1 VSVGVAVAGI
11 GLAIGVAQATAD
23 DSPNPACPAV
33 NAPNTL
39 ILAGGS
45 PQTAALDTA
54 FGGNLQVTLANT
66 NGCPLTTTLAGV
78 AVTFSAPASGASG
91 AFAASGSNTLTAGT
105 DASGMAAAAMFSAN
119 GIAGSYTILARSPYG
134 SVSFAMTNSA
144 AGIPAAITVVG
155 RASQSATVS
164 TRYKHPLEVKLRDA
178 SGTPLQGVSV
188 TFSLGS
194 GSSGSATAAGA
205 GASFSD
211 GTTQATATTDAAGH
225 AVSPRFT
232 AGTTAGSFV
241 ATAAVAGSARRINF
255 RLRNVAGPPAAVTPG
270 SGSSQATSLGG
281 RFPVRLAVT
290 VTDAHGN
297 VVPGAIV
304 TFAAPVEGPRGR
316 FVIAARDLRAR
327 TVRATT
333 GATGVAVAP
342 PFTATATTG
351 GYVVRASVAH
361 VAPAAFALVN
371 ERPGS

>member
-1 VSVGVAVAGI
+1 MGI
-11 GLAIGVAQATAD
+11 AIAATGLAIGVAQATAA
-23 DSPNPACPAV
+23 DSPTPACPAV

-39 ILAGGS
+39 LLAGGS
-45 PQTAALDTA
+45 PQTSALHAA

-66 NGCPLTTTLAGV
+66 NGCPLTTALAGV

-91 AFAASGSNTLTAGT
+91 AFAASGSNTLTVGT
-105 DASGMAAAAMFSAN
+105 DASGIAAAAMFSAN
-119 GIAGSYTILARSPYG
+119 GIAGSYTIVARSPYG

-144 AGIPAAITVVG
+144 AGMPAEITAVG
-155 RASQSATVS
+155 RARQWATVS
-164 TRYKHPLEVKLRDA
+164 TRYKHPLEVKLLEA
-178 SGTPLQGVSV
+178 SGAPLQGVSV

-211 GTTQATATTDAAGH
+211 GTTQATATTDAAGR

-241 ATAAVAGSARRINF
+241 ATAAVAGSARRITF
-255 RLRNVAGPPAAVTPG
+255 RLRNVAGQPAAVTPG
-270 SGSSQATSLGG
+270 AGSSQAITLGG
-281 RFPVRLAVT
+281 RFSVRLAVT

-316 FVIAARDLRAR
+316 FVIGARGVRAR
-327 TVRATT
+327 TVRVVT

-342 PFTATATTG
+342 PFTATSATG
-351 GYVVRASVAH
+351 GYVVRASVPHA
-361 VAPAAFALVN
+361 APAAFALVN
-371 ERPGS
+371 EQPGS